1 MELDDL
7 KNIWSELG
15 ESVKKSDQELLA
27 ITRKKSHSALEKVMR
42 NMMLEIIVA
51 AIMCVVL
58 AVFLYYYQ
66 KINALAWFVAI
77 AVLATVLQTWLFYKP
92 YRLLKQLHTSTY
104 TNLKD
109 WLNQVLHTLEL
120 FIKQYK
126 RFMMWALPVS
136 MVIGAMIGFS
146 ESNNDDFLPLPDPQV
161 ENDMAFFIGIIGFG
175 LLMIALAYGYVFWV
189 IHYLYQKYLTEIK
202 SCLQSLEEESK

>member
-7 KNIWSELG
+7 KNIWTGLG

-77 AVLATVLQTWLFYKP
+77 AVFATVLQTWLFYKP
-92 YRLLKQLHTSTY
+92 YMLLKQLHTSTY
-104 TNLKD
+104 TL
-109 WLNQVLHTLEL
+109 
-120 FIKQYK
+120 
-126 RFMMWALPVS
+126 S
-136 MVIGAMIGFS
+136 
-146 ESNNDDFLPLPDPQV
+146 
-161 ENDMAFFIGIIGFG
+161 
-175 LLMIALAYGYVFWV
+175 
-189 IHYLYQKYLTEIK
+189 
-202 SCLQSLEEESK
+202 